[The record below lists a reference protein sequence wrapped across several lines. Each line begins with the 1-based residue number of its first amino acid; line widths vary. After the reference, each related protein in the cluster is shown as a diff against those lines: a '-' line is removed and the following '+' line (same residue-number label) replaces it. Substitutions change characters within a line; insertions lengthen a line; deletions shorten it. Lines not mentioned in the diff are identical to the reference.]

1 MSFSSN
7 VKAELCKDSLS
18 KKSCGGGGGVWRT
31 AVLQHLQQHG
41 NPHHHRKPRLCG
53 ETAPAVQK
61 GVRHHVRSGACR
73 TGAGASCSLPSRRRI
88 KSQRSLR
95 PCKCDLKA
103 SLTLHVNFGMLEE
116 EAECMAY
123 LRGAFLAGGS
133 VTDPAKRYHLE
144 MTTSH
149 YKVSRETCALL
160 IECGFSPKELSRGGN
175 NILYFKQSDYIE
187 DFLTAIGAQVS
198 AMGVMEAKVE
208 KDLRNGVNRRVNC
221 ETANLTKV
229 VDASMGQMAAIRAL
243 EEAGEL
249 DKLPRKAPRDR
260 AFAPGKP
267 GGNAA
272 GACRN
277 AESTH
282 YQIRHQ
288 PPHAKASGAGACIGG
303 INLWALSICMSIR
316 NTAFLTARAASRK
329 LWQESRSWGRT
340 PIAITDHGVMY
351 GAIDF
356 YQRGKGGRRQAH
368 HRLRGLCRA
377 AHPL

>member
-18 KKSCGGGGGVWRT
+18 KKSCAVAEGYGVLLYCNTFSSTEIRIIT
-31 AVLQHLQQHG
+31 ESRDFAARL
-41 NPHHHRKPRLCG
+41 PRLFKKAFG
-53 ETAPAVQK
+53 ITFDQEPAAQDRGKLQFAISSEDKIAKIFETLQM
-61 GVRHHVRSGACR
+61 
-73 TGAGASCSLPSRRRI
+73 
-88 KSQRSLR
+88 
-95 PCKCDLKA
+95 DLKA

-208 KDLRNGVNRRVNC
+208 TDLRNGVNRRVNC

-229 VDASMGQMAAIRAL
+229 GDASMGQMAAIRAL

-249 DKLPRKAPRDR
+249 DKLPGKLRETALLRRENPEATLQELAAMLNPPITKSAINHRMRKLL
-260 AFAPGKP
+260 
-267 GGNAA
+267 
-272 GACRN
+272 
-277 AESTH
+277 E
-282 YQIRHQ
+282 
-288 PPHAKASGAGACIGG
+288 
-303 INLWALSICMSIR
+303 L
-316 NTAFLTARAASRK
+316 ARA
-329 LWQESRSWGRT
+329 LEE
-340 PIAITDHGVMY
+340 
-351 GAIDF
+351 
-356 YQRGKGGRRQAH
+356 
-368 HRLRGLCRA
+368 
-377 AHPL
+377 

>member
-1 MSFSSN
+1 MPFSSN

-18 KKSCGGGGGVWRT
+18 KKSCAVAEGYGVLLYCNTFSSTEIRIIT
-31 AVLQHLQQHG
+31 ESRDFAARL
-41 NPHHHRKPRLCG
+41 PRLFKKAFG
-53 ETAPAVQK
+53 VSFDQEPAAHDRGKLQFAISSEDKIAKIFETLQM
-61 GVRHHVRSGACR
+61 
-73 TGAGASCSLPSRRRI
+73 
-88 KSQRSLR
+88 
-95 PCKCDLKA
+95 DLKA

-249 DKLPRKAPRDR
+249 DKLPGKLRETALLRRENPEATLQELAAMLNPPITKSAINHRMRKLL
-260 AFAPGKP
+260 
-267 GGNAA
+267 
-272 GACRN
+272 
-277 AESTH
+277 E
-282 YQIRHQ
+282 
-288 PPHAKASGAGACIGG
+288 
-303 INLWALSICMSIR
+303 L
-316 NTAFLTARAASRK
+316 ARA
-329 LWQESRSWGRT
+329 LEE
-340 PIAITDHGVMY
+340 
-351 GAIDF
+351 
-356 YQRGKGGRRQAH
+356 
-368 HRLRGLCRA
+368 
-377 AHPL
+377 

>member
-7 VKAELCKDSLS
+7 VKVELCKDSLN
-18 KKSCGGGGGVWRT
+18 KKSCAVAEGYGVLLYCNTFSSTEIRIIT
-31 AVLQHLQQHG
+31 ESRDFAARL
-41 NPHHHRKPRLCG
+41 PRLFKKAFG
-53 ETAPAVQK
+53 ITFDQEPAAQDRGKLQFAISSEDKIAKIFETLQM
-61 GVRHHVRSGACR
+61 
-73 TGAGASCSLPSRRRI
+73 
-88 KSQRSLR
+88 
-95 PCKCDLKA
+95 DLKA

-249 DKLPRKAPRDR
+249 DKLPGKLRETALLRRENPEATLQELAAMLNPPITKSAINHRMRKLL
-260 AFAPGKP
+260 
-267 GGNAA
+267 
-272 GACRN
+272 
-277 AESTH
+277 E
-282 YQIRHQ
+282 
-288 PPHAKASGAGACIGG
+288 
-303 INLWALSICMSIR
+303 L
-316 NTAFLTARAASRK
+316 ARA
-329 LWQESRSWGRT
+329 LEE
-340 PIAITDHGVMY
+340 
-351 GAIDF
+351 
-356 YQRGKGGRRQAH
+356 
-368 HRLRGLCRA
+368 
-377 AHPL
+377 

>member
-18 KKSCGGGGGVWRT
+18 KKSCAVAEGYGVLLYCNTFSSTEIRIIT
-31 AVLQHLQQHG
+31 ESRDFAARL
-41 NPHHHRKPRLCG
+41 PRLFKKAFG
-53 ETAPAVQK
+53 VTFDQEPAAHDRGKLQFAVTSEDKISKIFETLQM
-61 GVRHHVRSGACR
+61 
-73 TGAGASCSLPSRRRI
+73 
-88 KSQRSLR
+88 
-95 PCKCDLKA
+95 DLKS

-160 IECGFSPKELSRGGN
+160 VECGFSPKELSRGGN

-243 EEAGEL
+243 EEAGDLE
-249 DKLPRKAPRDR
+249 KLP
-260 AFAPGKP
+260 GKLRETALLRRENP
-267 GGNAA
+267 EATLQELAA
-272 GACRN
+272 ML
-277 AESTH
+277 
-282 YQIRHQ
+282 Q
-288 PPHAKASGAGACIGG
+288 PPITKSA
-303 INLWALSICMSIR
+303 INHRMRKLLE
-316 NTAFLTARAASRK
+316 LARA
-329 LWQESRSWGRT
+329 LEE
-340 PIAITDHGVMY
+340 
-351 GAIDF
+351 
-356 YQRGKGGRRQAH
+356 
-368 HRLRGLCRA
+368 
-377 AHPL
+377 

>member
-7 VKAELCKDSLS
+7 VKVELCKDSLS
-18 KKSCGGGGGVWRT
+18 KKSCAVAEGYGVLLYCNTFSSTEIRIIT
-31 AVLQHLQQHG
+31 ESRDFAARLPQLFKKAFGITFDQEPAAQDRGKLQFAISSEDKIAKIFETLQM
-41 NPHHHRKPRLCG
+41 
-53 ETAPAVQK
+53 
-61 GVRHHVRSGACR
+61 
-73 TGAGASCSLPSRRRI
+73 
-88 KSQRSLR
+88 
-95 PCKCDLKA
+95 DLKA

-249 DKLPRKAPRDR
+249 DKLPGKLRETALLRRENPEATLQELAAMLNPPITKSAINHRMRKLL
-260 AFAPGKP
+260 
-267 GGNAA
+267 
-272 GACRN
+272 
-277 AESTH
+277 E
-282 YQIRHQ
+282 
-288 PPHAKASGAGACIGG
+288 
-303 INLWALSICMSIR
+303 L
-316 NTAFLTARAASRK
+316 ARA
-329 LWQESRSWGRT
+329 LEE
-340 PIAITDHGVMY
+340 
-351 GAIDF
+351 
-356 YQRGKGGRRQAH
+356 
-368 HRLRGLCRA
+368 
-377 AHPL
+377 

>member
-18 KKSCGGGGGVWRT
+18 KKSCAVAEGYGVLLYCNTFSSTEIRIIT
-31 AVLQHLQQHG
+31 ESRDFAARL
-41 NPHHHRKPRLCG
+41 PRLFKKAFVITFDQEPAAQDRG
-53 ETAPAVQK
+53 KLQFAISSEDKIAKIFETLQM
-61 GVRHHVRSGACR
+61 
-73 TGAGASCSLPSRRRI
+73 
-88 KSQRSLR
+88 
-95 PCKCDLKA
+95 DLKA

-243 EEAGEL
+243 DEAGEL
-249 DKLPRKAPRDR
+249 DKLPGQLRETALLRRENPEATLQELAAMLNPPITKSAINHRMRKLL
-260 AFAPGKP
+260 
-267 GGNAA
+267 
-272 GACRN
+272 
-277 AESTH
+277 E
-282 YQIRHQ
+282 
-288 PPHAKASGAGACIGG
+288 
-303 INLWALSICMSIR
+303 L
-316 NTAFLTARAASRK
+316 ARA
-329 LWQESRSWGRT
+329 LEE
-340 PIAITDHGVMY
+340 
-351 GAIDF
+351 
-356 YQRGKGGRRQAH
+356 
-368 HRLRGLCRA
+368 
-377 AHPL
+377 

>member
-18 KKSCGGGGGVWRT
+18 KKSCAVAEGYGVLLYCNTFSSTEIRIIT
-31 AVLQHLQQHG
+31 ESRDFAARL
-41 NPHHHRKPRLCG
+41 PRLFKKAFG
-53 ETAPAVQK
+53 ITFDQEPAAQDRGKLQFAISSEDKIAKIFETLQM
-61 GVRHHVRSGACR
+61 
-73 TGAGASCSLPSRRRI
+73 
-88 KSQRSLR
+88 
-95 PCKCDLKA
+95 DLKA

-116 EAECMAY
+116 EPECMAY

-249 DKLPRKAPRDR
+249 DKLPGKLRETALLRRENPEATLQELAAMLNPPITKSAINHRMRKLL
-260 AFAPGKP
+260 
-267 GGNAA
+267 
-272 GACRN
+272 
-277 AESTH
+277 E
-282 YQIRHQ
+282 
-288 PPHAKASGAGACIGG
+288 
-303 INLWALSICMSIR
+303 L
-316 NTAFLTARAASRK
+316 ARA
-329 LWQESRSWGRT
+329 LEE
-340 PIAITDHGVMY
+340 
-351 GAIDF
+351 
-356 YQRGKGGRRQAH
+356 
-368 HRLRGLCRA
+368 
-377 AHPL
+377 

>member
-18 KKSCGGGGGVWRT
+18 KKSCAVAEGYGVLLYCNTFSSTEIRIIT
-31 AVLQHLQQHG
+31 ESRDFAARL
-41 NPHHHRKPRLCG
+41 PRLFKKAFG
-53 ETAPAVQK
+53 ITFDQEPAAHDRGKLQFAISSEDKIAKIFETLQM
-61 GVRHHVRSGACR
+61 
-73 TGAGASCSLPSRRRI
+73 
-88 KSQRSLR
+88 
-95 PCKCDLKA
+95 DLKA

-249 DKLPRKAPRDR
+249 DKLP
-260 AFAPGKP
+260 GKLRETALLRRENP
-267 GGNAA
+267 EATLQELAA
-272 GACRN
+272 MLN
-277 AESTH
+277 
-282 YQIRHQ
+282 
-288 PPHAKASGAGACIGG
+288 PPITKSA
-303 INLWALSICMSIR
+303 INHRMRTLLE
-316 NTAFLTARAASRK
+316 LARA
-329 LWQESRSWGRT
+329 LEE
-340 PIAITDHGVMY
+340 
-351 GAIDF
+351 
-356 YQRGKGGRRQAH
+356 
-368 HRLRGLCRA
+368 
-377 AHPL
+377 

>member
-18 KKSCGGGGGVWRT
+18 KKSCAVAEGYGVLLYCNTFSSTEIRIIT
-31 AVLQHLQQHG
+31 ESRDFAARL
-41 NPHHHRKPRLCG
+41 PRLFKKAFG
-53 ETAPAVQK
+53 ITFDQEPAAHDRGKLQFAISSEDKIAKIFETLQM
-61 GVRHHVRSGACR
+61 
-73 TGAGASCSLPSRRRI
+73 
-88 KSQRSLR
+88 
-95 PCKCDLKA
+95 DLKA

-149 YKVSRETCALL
+149 YKFSRETCALL

-249 DKLPRKAPRDR
+249 DKLPGKLRETALLRRENPEATLQELAAMLNPPITKSAINHRMRKLL
-260 AFAPGKP
+260 
-267 GGNAA
+267 
-272 GACRN
+272 
-277 AESTH
+277 E
-282 YQIRHQ
+282 
-288 PPHAKASGAGACIGG
+288 
-303 INLWALSICMSIR
+303 L
-316 NTAFLTARAASRK
+316 ARA
-329 LWQESRSWGRT
+329 LEE
-340 PIAITDHGVMY
+340 
-351 GAIDF
+351 
-356 YQRGKGGRRQAH
+356 
-368 HRLRGLCRA
+368 
-377 AHPL
+377 

>member
-18 KKSCGGGGGVWRT
+18 KKSCAVAEGYGVLLYCNTFSSTEIRIIT
-31 AVLQHLQQHG
+31 ESRDFAARL
-41 NPHHHRKPRLCG
+41 PRLFKKAFG
-53 ETAPAVQK
+53 VSFDQEPAAHDRGKLQFAISSEDKIAKIFETLQM
-61 GVRHHVRSGACR
+61 
-73 TGAGASCSLPSRRRI
+73 
-88 KSQRSLR
+88 
-95 PCKCDLKA
+95 DLKA

-243 EEAGEL
+243 EEAGKL
-249 DKLPRKAPRDR
+249 DKLPGKLRETALLRRENPEATLQELAAMLNPPITKSAINHRMRKLL
-260 AFAPGKP
+260 
-267 GGNAA
+267 
-272 GACRN
+272 
-277 AESTH
+277 E
-282 YQIRHQ
+282 
-288 PPHAKASGAGACIGG
+288 
-303 INLWALSICMSIR
+303 L
-316 NTAFLTARAASRK
+316 ARA
-329 LWQESRSWGRT
+329 LEE
-340 PIAITDHGVMY
+340 
-351 GAIDF
+351 
-356 YQRGKGGRRQAH
+356 
-368 HRLRGLCRA
+368 
-377 AHPL
+377 

>member
-7 VKAELCKDSLS
+7 VKAELCRAGL
-18 KKSCGGGGGVWRT
+18 GPRT
-31 AVLQHLQQHG
+31 AALAEAYGVLLYG
-41 NPHHHRKPRLCG
+41 NTFLAGAVRIVTESRDFAERLPRLFKKAFG
-53 ETAPAVQK
+53 VTFDQEPAAHDRGKLQFAVTSEDKISKIFETLQM
-61 GVRHHVRSGACR
+61 
-73 TGAGASCSLPSRRRI
+73 
-88 KSQRSLR
+88 
-95 PCKCDLKA
+95 DLKS

-116 EAECMAY
+116 EAERMAY

-160 IECGFSPKELSRGGN
+160 VECGFSPKELSRGGN

-249 DKLPRKAPRDR
+249 EKLP
-260 AFAPGKP
+260 GKLRETALLRRENP
-267 GGNAA
+267 EATLQELAA
-272 GACRN
+272 ML
-277 AESTH
+277 
-282 YQIRHQ
+282 Q
-288 PPHAKASGAGACIGG
+288 PPITKSA
-303 INLWALSICMSIR
+303 INHRMRKLLE
-316 NTAFLTARAASRK
+316 LARA
-329 LWQESRSWGRT
+329 LEE
-340 PIAITDHGVMY
+340 
-351 GAIDF
+351 
-356 YQRGKGGRRQAH
+356 
-368 HRLRGLCRA
+368 
-377 AHPL
+377 

>member
-18 KKSCGGGGGVWRT
+18 KKSCAVAEGYGVLLYCNTFSSTEIRIIT
-31 AVLQHLQQHG
+31 ESRDFAARL
-41 NPHHHRKPRLCG
+41 PRLFKKAFG
-53 ETAPAVQK
+53 ITFDQEPAAQDRGKLQFAISSEDKIAKIFETLQM
-61 GVRHHVRSGACR
+61 
-73 TGAGASCSLPSRRRI
+73 
-88 KSQRSLR
+88 
-95 PCKCDLKA
+95 DLKA

-249 DKLPRKAPRDR
+249 DKLPGKLRETALLRRENPEATLQELAAMLNPPITKSAINHRMRKLL
-260 AFAPGKP
+260 
-267 GGNAA
+267 
-272 GACRN
+272 
-277 AESTH
+277 E
-282 YQIRHQ
+282 
-288 PPHAKASGAGACIGG
+288 
-303 INLWALSICMSIR
+303 L
-316 NTAFLTARAASRK
+316 ARA
-329 LWQESRSWGRT
+329 LEE
-340 PIAITDHGVMY
+340 
-351 GAIDF
+351 
-356 YQRGKGGRRQAH
+356 
-368 HRLRGLCRA
+368 
-377 AHPL
+377 

>member
-18 KKSCGGGGGVWRT
+18 KKSCAVAEGYGVLLYCNTFSSTEIRIIT
-31 AVLQHLQQHG
+31 ESRDFAARL
-41 NPHHHRKPRLCG
+41 PRLFKKAFG
-53 ETAPAVQK
+53 ITFDQEPAAHDRGKLQFAISSEEKIAKIFETLQM
-61 GVRHHVRSGACR
+61 
-73 TGAGASCSLPSRRRI
+73 
-88 KSQRSLR
+88 
-95 PCKCDLKA
+95 DLKA

-149 YKVSRETCALL
+149 YKVSRETCSLL

-249 DKLPRKAPRDR
+249 DKLPGKLRETALLRRENPEATLQELAAMLNPPITKSAINHRMRKLL
-260 AFAPGKP
+260 
-267 GGNAA
+267 
-272 GACRN
+272 
-277 AESTH
+277 E
-282 YQIRHQ
+282 
-288 PPHAKASGAGACIGG
+288 
-303 INLWALSICMSIR
+303 L
-316 NTAFLTARAASRK
+316 ARA
-329 LWQESRSWGRT
+329 LEE
-340 PIAITDHGVMY
+340 
-351 GAIDF
+351 
-356 YQRGKGGRRQAH
+356 
-368 HRLRGLCRA
+368 
-377 AHPL
+377 

>member
-18 KKSCGGGGGVWRT
+18 KKSCAVAEGYGVLLYCNTFSSTEIRIIT
-31 AVLQHLQQHG
+31 ESRDFAARL
-41 NPHHHRKPRLCG
+41 PRLFKKAFVITFDQEPAAQDRG
-53 ETAPAVQK
+53 KLQFAISSEDKIAKIFETLQM
-61 GVRHHVRSGACR
+61 
-73 TGAGASCSLPSRRRI
+73 
-88 KSQRSLR
+88 
-95 PCKCDLKA
+95 DLKA

-243 EEAGEL
+243 GEAGEL
-249 DKLPRKAPRDR
+249 DKLPGKLRETALLRRENPEATLQELAAMLNPPITKSAINHRMRKLL
-260 AFAPGKP
+260 
-267 GGNAA
+267 
-272 GACRN
+272 
-277 AESTH
+277 E
-282 YQIRHQ
+282 
-288 PPHAKASGAGACIGG
+288 
-303 INLWALSICMSIR
+303 L
-316 NTAFLTARAASRK
+316 ARA
-329 LWQESRSWGRT
+329 LEE
-340 PIAITDHGVMY
+340 
-351 GAIDF
+351 
-356 YQRGKGGRRQAH
+356 
-368 HRLRGLCRA
+368 
-377 AHPL
+377 

>member
-18 KKSCGGGGGVWRT
+18 KKSCAVAEGYGVLLYCNTFSSTEIRIIT
-31 AVLQHLQQHG
+31 ESRDFAARL
-41 NPHHHRKPRLCG
+41 PRLFKKAFG
-53 ETAPAVQK
+53 ITFDQEPAVQDRGK
-61 GVRHHVRSGACR
+61 LQFAISSEDKIAKIFE
-73 TGAGASCSLPSRRRI
+73 TL
-88 KSQRSLR
+88 QM
-95 PCKCDLKA
+95 DLKA

-249 DKLPRKAPRDR
+249 DKLPGKLRETALLRKENPEATLQEL
-260 AFAPGKP
+260 
-267 GGNAA
+267 AA
-272 GACRN
+272 ML
-277 AESTH
+277 E
-282 YQIRHQ
+282 
-288 PPHAKASGAGACIGG
+288 PPITKSA
-303 INLWALSICMSIR
+303 INHRMRKLLE
-316 NTAFLTARAASRK
+316 LARA
-329 LWQESRSWGRT
+329 LEE
-340 PIAITDHGVMY
+340 
-351 GAIDF
+351 
-356 YQRGKGGRRQAH
+356 
-368 HRLRGLCRA
+368 
-377 AHPL
+377 

>member
-18 KKSCGGGGGVWRT
+18 KKSCAVAEGYGVLLYCNTFSSTEIRIIT
-31 AVLQHLQQHG
+31 ESRDFAARL
-41 NPHHHRKPRLCG
+41 PRLFKKAFG
-53 ETAPAVQK
+53 ITFDQEPAAQDRGKLQFAISSEDKIAKIFETLQM
-61 GVRHHVRSGACR
+61 
-73 TGAGASCSLPSRRRI
+73 
-88 KSQRSLR
+88 
-95 PCKCDLKA
+95 DLKA

-249 DKLPRKAPRDR
+249 DKLP
-260 AFAPGKP
+260 GKLRETALLRRENP
-267 GGNAA
+267 EATLQELAA
-272 GACRN
+272 MLN
-277 AESTH
+277 
-282 YQIRHQ
+282 
-288 PPHAKASGAGACIGG
+288 PPITKSA
-303 INLWALSICMSIR
+303 INHRM
-316 NTAFLTARAASRK
+316 RK
-329 LWQESRSWGRT
+329 LLEL
-340 PIAITDHGVMY
+340 
-351 GAIDF
+351 
-356 YQRGKGGRRQAH
+356 AH
-368 HRLRGLCRA
+368 ALEE
-377 AHPL
+377 

>member
-18 KKSCGGGGGVWRT
+18 KKSCAVAEGYGVLLYCNTFSSTEIRIIT
-31 AVLQHLQQHG
+31 ESRDFAARL
-41 NPHHHRKPRLCG
+41 PRLFKKAFG
-53 ETAPAVQK
+53 ITFDQEPAAQDRGKLQFAISSEDKIAKIFETLQM
-61 GVRHHVRSGACR
+61 
-73 TGAGASCSLPSRRRI
+73 
-88 KSQRSLR
+88 
-95 PCKCDLKA
+95 DLKA

-249 DKLPRKAPRDR
+249 DKLP
-260 AFAPGKP
+260 GKL
-267 GGNAA
+267 
-272 GACRN
+272 R
-277 AESTH
+277 E
-282 YQIRHQ
+282 
-288 PPHAKASGAGACIGG
+288 
-303 INLWALSICMSIR
+303 
-316 NTAFLTARAASRK
+316 TAFLRRENPEATLQELAAMLNPPITKSAINHRMRKLLELARA
-329 LWQESRSWGRT
+329 LEE
-340 PIAITDHGVMY
+340 
-351 GAIDF
+351 
-356 YQRGKGGRRQAH
+356 
-368 HRLRGLCRA
+368 
-377 AHPL
+377 

>member
-18 KKSCGGGGGVWRT
+18 KKSCAVAEGYGVLLYCNTFSSTEIRIIT
-31 AVLQHLQQHG
+31 ESRDFAARL
-41 NPHHHRKPRLCG
+41 PRLFKKAFG
-53 ETAPAVQK
+53 VSFDQEPAAHDRGKLQFAISSEDKISRIFETLQM
-61 GVRHHVRSGACR
+61 
-73 TGAGASCSLPSRRRI
+73 
-88 KSQRSLR
+88 
-95 PCKCDLKA
+95 DLKA

-249 DKLPRKAPRDR
+249 DKLPGKLRETALLRRENPEATLQELAAMLNPPITKSAINHRMRKLL
-260 AFAPGKP
+260 
-267 GGNAA
+267 
-272 GACRN
+272 
-277 AESTH
+277 E
-282 YQIRHQ
+282 
-288 PPHAKASGAGACIGG
+288 
-303 INLWALSICMSIR
+303 L
-316 NTAFLTARAASRK
+316 ARA
-329 LWQESRSWGRT
+329 LEE
-340 PIAITDHGVMY
+340 
-351 GAIDF
+351 
-356 YQRGKGGRRQAH
+356 
-368 HRLRGLCRA
+368 
-377 AHPL
+377 

>member
-18 KKSCGGGGGVWRT
+18 KKSCAVAEGYGVLLYCNTFSSTEIRIIT
-31 AVLQHLQQHG
+31 ESRDFAARL
-41 NPHHHRKPRLCG
+41 PRLFKKAFG
-53 ETAPAVQK
+53 ITFDQEPAAHDRGKLQFAISSEDKISRIFETLQM
-61 GVRHHVRSGACR
+61 
-73 TGAGASCSLPSRRRI
+73 
-88 KSQRSLR
+88 
-95 PCKCDLKA
+95 DLKA

-249 DKLPRKAPRDR
+249 DKLP
-260 AFAPGKP
+260 GKLRETALLRRENP
-267 GGNAA
+267 EATLQELAA
-272 GACRN
+272 ML
-277 AESTH
+277 
-282 YQIRHQ
+282 
-288 PPHAKASGAGACIGG
+288 
-303 INLWALSICMSIR
+303 NLSLIHI
-316 NTAFLTARAASRK
+316 
-329 LWQESRSWGRT
+329 
-340 PIAITDHGVMY
+340 
-351 GAIDF
+351 
-356 YQRGKGGRRQAH
+356 
-368 HRLRGLCRA
+368 
-377 AHPL
+377 

>member
-18 KKSCGGGGGVWRT
+18 KNSCAVAEGYGVLLYCNTFSSTEIRIIT
-31 AVLQHLQQHG
+31 ESRDFAARL
-41 NPHHHRKPRLCG
+41 PRLFKKAFG
-53 ETAPAVQK
+53 ITFDQEPAAHDRGKLQFAISSEDKISRIFETLQM
-61 GVRHHVRSGACR
+61 
-73 TGAGASCSLPSRRRI
+73 
-88 KSQRSLR
+88 
-95 PCKCDLKA
+95 DLKA

-116 EAECMAY
+116 EAECMAS
-123 LRGAFLAGGS
+123 LRGAFLACGS

-249 DKLPRKAPRDR
+249 DKP
-260 AFAPGKP
+260 PGKLRETALLRRENP
-267 GGNAA
+267 EATLQELAA
-272 GACRN
+272 MLN
-277 AESTH
+277 
-282 YQIRHQ
+282 
-288 PPHAKASGAGACIGG
+288 PPITKSA
-303 INLWALSICMSIR
+303 INHRMRKLLE
-316 NTAFLTARAASRK
+316 LARA
-329 LWQESRSWGRT
+329 LEE
-340 PIAITDHGVMY
+340 
-351 GAIDF
+351 
-356 YQRGKGGRRQAH
+356 
-368 HRLRGLCRA
+368 
-377 AHPL
+377 

>member
-18 KKSCGGGGGVWRT
+18 KKSCAVAEGYGVLLYCNTFSSTEIRIIT
-31 AVLQHLQQHG
+31 ESRDFAARL
-41 NPHHHRKPRLCG
+41 PRLFKKAVG
-53 ETAPAVQK
+53 ITFDQEPAAHDRGKLQFAISSEDKIAKIFETLQM
-61 GVRHHVRSGACR
+61 
-73 TGAGASCSLPSRRRI
+73 
-88 KSQRSLR
+88 
-95 PCKCDLKA
+95 DLKA

-249 DKLPRKAPRDR
+249 DKLPGKLRETALLRRENPEATLQELAAMLNPPITKSAINHRMRKLL
-260 AFAPGKP
+260 
-267 GGNAA
+267 
-272 GACRN
+272 
-277 AESTH
+277 E
-282 YQIRHQ
+282 
-288 PPHAKASGAGACIGG
+288 
-303 INLWALSICMSIR
+303 L
-316 NTAFLTARAASRK
+316 ARA
-329 LWQESRSWGRT
+329 LEE
-340 PIAITDHGVMY
+340 
-351 GAIDF
+351 
-356 YQRGKGGRRQAH
+356 
-368 HRLRGLCRA
+368 
-377 AHPL
+377 

>member
-18 KKSCGGGGGVWRT
+18 KKSCAVAEGYGVLLYCNTFSSTEIRIIT
-31 AVLQHLQQHG
+31 ESRDFAARL
-41 NPHHHRKPRLCG
+41 PRLFKKAFG
-53 ETAPAVQK
+53 ITFDQEPAAQDRGKLQFAISSEDKIAKIFETLQM
-61 GVRHHVRSGACR
+61 
-73 TGAGASCSLPSRRRI
+73 
-88 KSQRSLR
+88 
-95 PCKCDLKA
+95 DLKA

-243 EEAGEL
+243 EEAGDL
-249 DKLPRKAPRDR
+249 DKLPGKLRETALLRRENPEATLQELAAMLNPPITKSAINHRMRKLL
-260 AFAPGKP
+260 
-267 GGNAA
+267 
-272 GACRN
+272 
-277 AESTH
+277 E
-282 YQIRHQ
+282 
-288 PPHAKASGAGACIGG
+288 
-303 INLWALSICMSIR
+303 L
-316 NTAFLTARAASRK
+316 ARA
-329 LWQESRSWGRT
+329 LEE
-340 PIAITDHGVMY
+340 
-351 GAIDF
+351 
-356 YQRGKGGRRQAH
+356 
-368 HRLRGLCRA
+368 
-377 AHPL
+377 

>member
-1 MSFSSN
+1 MTFSSN

-18 KKSCGGGGGVWRT
+18 KKSCAVAEGYGVLLYCNTFSSTEIRIIT
-31 AVLQHLQQHG
+31 ESRDFAARL
-41 NPHHHRKPRLCG
+41 PRLFKKAFG
-53 ETAPAVQK
+53 ITFDQEPAAHDRGKLQFAISSEDKISRIFETLQM
-61 GVRHHVRSGACR
+61 
-73 TGAGASCSLPSRRRI
+73 
-88 KSQRSLR
+88 
-95 PCKCDLKA
+95 DLKA

-249 DKLPRKAPRDR
+249 DKLPGKLRETALLRRENPEATLQELAAMLNPPITKSAINHRMRKLL
-260 AFAPGKP
+260 
-267 GGNAA
+267 
-272 GACRN
+272 
-277 AESTH
+277 E
-282 YQIRHQ
+282 
-288 PPHAKASGAGACIGG
+288 
-303 INLWALSICMSIR
+303 L
-316 NTAFLTARAASRK
+316 ARA
-329 LWQESRSWGRT
+329 LEE
-340 PIAITDHGVMY
+340 
-351 GAIDF
+351 
-356 YQRGKGGRRQAH
+356 
-368 HRLRGLCRA
+368 
-377 AHPL
+377 

>member
-18 KKSCGGGGGVWRT
+18 KKSCAVAEGYGVLLYCNTFSSTEIRIIT
-31 AVLQHLQQHG
+31 ESRDFAARL
-41 NPHHHRKPRLCG
+41 PRLFKKAFG
-53 ETAPAVQK
+53 ITFDQEPAAHDRGKLQFAISSEDKISRIFETLQM
-61 GVRHHVRSGACR
+61 
-73 TGAGASCSLPSRRRI
+73 
-88 KSQRSLR
+88 
-95 PCKCDLKA
+95 DLKA

-149 YKVSRETCALL
+149 YKVSRETYALL

-249 DKLPRKAPRDR
+249 DKLPGKLRETALLRRENPEATLQELAAMLNPPITKSAINHRMRKLL
-260 AFAPGKP
+260 
-267 GGNAA
+267 
-272 GACRN
+272 
-277 AESTH
+277 E
-282 YQIRHQ
+282 
-288 PPHAKASGAGACIGG
+288 
-303 INLWALSICMSIR
+303 L
-316 NTAFLTARAASRK
+316 ARA
-329 LWQESRSWGRT
+329 LEE
-340 PIAITDHGVMY
+340 
-351 GAIDF
+351 
-356 YQRGKGGRRQAH
+356 
-368 HRLRGLCRA
+368 
-377 AHPL
+377 

>member
-18 KKSCGGGGGVWRT
+18 KKSCAVAEGYGVLLYCNTLSSTEIRIIT
-31 AVLQHLQQHG
+31 ESRDFAARL
-41 NPHHHRKPRLCG
+41 PRLFKKAFG
-53 ETAPAVQK
+53 ITFDQEPAAQDRGKLQFAISSEDKIAKIFETLQM
-61 GVRHHVRSGACR
+61 
-73 TGAGASCSLPSRRRI
+73 
-88 KSQRSLR
+88 
-95 PCKCDLKA
+95 DLKA

-249 DKLPRKAPRDR
+249 DKLPGKLRETALLRRENPEATLQELAAMLNPPITKSAINHRMRKLL
-260 AFAPGKP
+260 
-267 GGNAA
+267 
-272 GACRN
+272 
-277 AESTH
+277 E
-282 YQIRHQ
+282 
-288 PPHAKASGAGACIGG
+288 
-303 INLWALSICMSIR
+303 L
-316 NTAFLTARAASRK
+316 ARA
-329 LWQESRSWGRT
+329 LEE
-340 PIAITDHGVMY
+340 
-351 GAIDF
+351 
-356 YQRGKGGRRQAH
+356 
-368 HRLRGLCRA
+368 
-377 AHPL
+377 

>member
-18 KKSCGGGGGVWRT
+18 KKSCAVAEGYGVLLYCNTFSSTEIRIIT
-31 AVLQHLQQHG
+31 ESRDFAARL
-41 NPHHHRKPRLCG
+41 PRLFKKAFG
-53 ETAPAVQK
+53 VSFDQEPTVHDRGKLQFAISSEDKISRIFETLQM
-61 GVRHHVRSGACR
+61 
-73 TGAGASCSLPSRRRI
+73 
-88 KSQRSLR
+88 
-95 PCKCDLKA
+95 DLKA

-229 VDASMGQMAAIRAL
+229 VDASMGQMAAICAL

-249 DKLPRKAPRDR
+249 DKLPGKLRETALLRRENPEATLQELAAMLNPPITKSAINHRMRKLL
-260 AFAPGKP
+260 
-267 GGNAA
+267 
-272 GACRN
+272 
-277 AESTH
+277 E
-282 YQIRHQ
+282 
-288 PPHAKASGAGACIGG
+288 
-303 INLWALSICMSIR
+303 L
-316 NTAFLTARAASRK
+316 ARA
-329 LWQESRSWGRT
+329 LEE
-340 PIAITDHGVMY
+340 
-351 GAIDF
+351 
-356 YQRGKGGRRQAH
+356 
-368 HRLRGLCRA
+368 
-377 AHPL
+377 

>member
-18 KKSCGGGGGVWRT
+18 KKSCAVAEGYGVLLYCNTFSSTEIRIIT
-31 AVLQHLQQHG
+31 ESRDFAARL
-41 NPHHHRKPRLCG
+41 PRLFKKAFG
-53 ETAPAVQK
+53 ITFDQEPAAHDRGKLQFAISSEDKISRIFETLQM
-61 GVRHHVRSGACR
+61 
-73 TGAGASCSLPSRRRI
+73 
-88 KSQRSLR
+88 
-95 PCKCDLKA
+95 DLKA

-243 EEAGEL
+243 EEAREL
-249 DKLPRKAPRDR
+249 DKLPGKLRETALLRRENPEATLQELAAMLNPPITKSAINHRMRKLL
-260 AFAPGKP
+260 
-267 GGNAA
+267 
-272 GACRN
+272 
-277 AESTH
+277 E
-282 YQIRHQ
+282 
-288 PPHAKASGAGACIGG
+288 
-303 INLWALSICMSIR
+303 L
-316 NTAFLTARAASRK
+316 ARA
-329 LWQESRSWGRT
+329 LEE
-340 PIAITDHGVMY
+340 
-351 GAIDF
+351 
-356 YQRGKGGRRQAH
+356 
-368 HRLRGLCRA
+368 
-377 AHPL
+377 